1 MCVLTHRGGPSLSPR
16 QNCDE
21 LDSRGL
27 EALGVTERTLGQR
40 RTIVMGDVHTVA
52 GESQAEAGELGG
64 GVALVGDA
72 LLWLQVRARPDLA

>member
-1 MCVLTHRGGPSLSPR
+1 M
-16 QNCDE
+16 
-21 LDSRGL
+21 
-27 EALGVTERTLGQR
+27 TERTLGR
-40 RTIVMGDVHTVA
+40 GRTIVTGDVHTVA